1 MQSKFLDGMD
11 LTVALIQNFLFLQ
24 VHLHLLT
31 VQERSDATKEAMPDA
46 PLLSLNPV

>member
-11 LTVALIQNFLFLQ
+11 LTVALIQNCLFLQ
-24 VHLHLLT
+24 MHLLT
-31 VQERSDATKEAMPDA
+31 VQERADTTKEAMPDA